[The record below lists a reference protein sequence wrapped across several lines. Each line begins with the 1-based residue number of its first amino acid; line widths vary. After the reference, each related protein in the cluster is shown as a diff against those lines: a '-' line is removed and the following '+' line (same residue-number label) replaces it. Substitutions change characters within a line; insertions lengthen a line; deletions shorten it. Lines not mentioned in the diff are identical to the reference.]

1 MRVRTT
7 IAKVEVEIQ
16 LPPREPTIFARGQ
29 PPKTTDLVWRK
40 FVGKVGGRH
49 GTWYVGTPDGVLY
62 VTMLAIPVREHEVT
76 LRMEPGDGQP
86 ETETVAAK
94 FANIDQALQAAID
107 IGGALKP
114 VIYQWRWD
122 AGRPWPNRA
131 AVIIDVAELKQRAD
145 DGVEGYTLEA

>member
-7 IAKVEVEIQ
+7 IAKVEVEVQ
-16 LPPREPTIFARGQ
+16 LPPREPTILAKAQ
-29 PPKTTDLVWRK
+29 PPRATDLVWRK

-62 VTMLAIPVREHEVT
+62 VTMLAIADKSREVT
-76 LRMEPGDGQP
+76 LRMEEGEP
-86 ETETVAAK
+86 ETVATK
-94 FANIDQALQAAID
+94 FANIDQALLAAHE
-107 IGGALKP
+107 IGGALRP

-122 AGRPWPNRA
+122 AGRPWPNRST
-131 AVIIDVAELKQRAD
+131 VILDVAELKKRAE